1 MSTRLAH
8 ARARL
13 YALARNLATASER
26 LHNEGPTEANVDAML
41 NASSDL
47 DESAVEF
54 AAALA
59 VAEGRR
65 AA

>member
-26 LHNEGPTEANVDAML
+26 LHNEGPTEVNVDAVR
-41 NASSDL
+41 NASGDL
-47 DESAVEF
+47 EEAAIDF
-54 AAALA
+54 AAAIA
-59 VAEGRR
+59 SGRR

>member
-26 LHNEGPTEANVDAML
+26 LHNEGPTEVNVDAVR
-41 NASSDL
+41 NASGDL
-47 DESAVEF
+47 DQAAMEF
-54 AAALA
+54 AEA
-59 VAEGRR
+59 VMASGRR